1 MCRPIAPL
9 YILNEKKISH
19 CSIQNSATNY
29 VMKYL
34 CGKEMFLSILRSVEI
49 K

>member
-1 MCRPIAPL
+1 MCRPVALL

-19 CSIQNSATNY
+19 YSIQNSVTDYA
-29 VMKYL
+29 MKYL